1 MNALGILPFAR
12 ELMIKYIESGDI
24 VIDATCGNGND
35 TLFLAQLLNGTGH
48 IHAFDIQTQA
58 IINAKHKTK
67 DHLNISFHQ
76 TGHEN
81 VLNVVKQTVKLAIFN
96 LGYLPKGDKNIVTI
110 PSTTIQ
116 AIDNI
121 FSILEVGGIIILVI
135 YPGHPEGQI
144 EKDAVLAYLTQIDQ
158 NKAHIFKYEF
168 INQKNNPPFVVGI
181 EKR

>member
-1 MNALGILPFAR
+1 MKALGILPFAR
-12 ELMIKYIESGDI
+12 ALITNYIESGDI

-35 TLFLAQLLNGTGH
+35 TLYLAQLLNNTGH
-48 IHAFDIQTQA
+48 IHAFDIQAQA
-58 IINAKHKTK
+58 ISNAKEKTK
-67 DHLNISFHQ
+67 DFNNISYHQ

-81 VLNVVKQTVKLAIFN
+81 VLDVLNQTVKLAIFN
-96 LGYLPKGDKNIVTI
+96 LGYLPKGDKSIVTI
-110 PSTTIQ
+110 PKTTIQ

-135 YPGHPEGQI
+135 YPGHPEGQV
-144 EKDAVLAYLTQIDQ
+144 EKDAVLDYLSHIDQ
-158 NKAHIFKYEF
+158 NQAHIFKYEF